1 MFMFVYTWT
10 YMNYM
15 NFCGITNVRINIYR
29 GFYHGIIYIVSEGRN
44 ARISKRQKYQRQL
57 SIDFNLHNL
66 SSSSKNVVGSNI
78 LKFITDYSNIRIL
91 RSEIIGLFVILKRRY

>member
-44 ARISKRQKYQRQL
+44 ARISK
-57 SIDFNLHNL
+57 S
-66 SSSSKNVVGSNI
+66 
-78 LKFITDYSNIRIL
+78 
-91 RSEIIGLFVILKRRY
+91 